1 MLETFQGN
9 SPRIDPTAFVHSRA
23 TLIGDVRV
31 GPSSSVWPGAVL
43 RADDAPIIIGEATS
57 IQDGSMIHAT
67 EGISA
72 TTIGS
77 RVTVGHGVILHGC
90 TIGDECLIGMG
101 SIVLDNAVVESG
113 AFVGAGALVPPNK
126 VVRSGELW
134 LGNPAK
140 MVRPLRPDDYTWIE
154 HSWRA
159 YAKRAR
165 EYLAELAQRAE
176 PGESA

>member
-1 MLETFQGN
+1 MLESFQGR
-9 SPRIDPTAFVHSRA
+9 SPQVDPTAFVHGRA
-23 TLIGDVRV
+23 TLIGAITI
-31 GPSSSVWPGAVL
+31 GASSSVWPGAVL
-43 RADDAPIIIGEATS
+43 RADDAPIIIGESTS
-57 IQDGSMIHAT
+57 IQDGTMVHAT

-72 TTIGS
+72 TSVGS

-101 SIVLDNAVVESG
+101 SIILDNAVVEPG

-134 LGNPAK
+134 LGNPGK
-140 MVRPLRPDDYTWIE
+140 CVRPLGPEDYRWIE

-159 YAKRAR
+159 YAKRAS
-165 EYLAELAQRAE
+165 EYLAERA
-176 PGESA
+176 AR